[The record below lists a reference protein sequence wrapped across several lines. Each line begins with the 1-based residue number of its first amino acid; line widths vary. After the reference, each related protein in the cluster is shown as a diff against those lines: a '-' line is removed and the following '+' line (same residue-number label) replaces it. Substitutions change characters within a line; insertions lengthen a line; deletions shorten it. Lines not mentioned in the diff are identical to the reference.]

1 MRAVIQRVTEAQ
13 VTVGEDEEEIVGR
26 IGPGLCVLLGVH
38 KDDDESNA
46 ETLARKIGSLRIFG
60 DAQGKLNYSL
70 SETRAEVLVV
80 SQFTLYGDCRKGNR
94 PSFTAAAQPA
104 KAERLYEYFV
114 AQLRARGLR
123 VATGSFQAT
132 MRVALVNHGP
142 VTLVLE
148 S

>member
-1 MRAVIQRVTEAQ
+1 M
-13 VTVGEDEEEIVGR
+13 VGKGEEEVVGR

-46 ETLARKIGSLRIFG
+46 ETLARKIASLRVFG
-60 DAQGKLNYSL
+60 DAQGKLNCSL
-70 SETRAEVLVV
+70 SETGGEVLVV

-94 PSFTAAAQPA
+94 PSFSAAAQPA
-104 KAERLYEYFV
+104 KAERLYEFFV
-114 AQLRARGLR
+114 ARLRAAGLK
-123 VATGSFQAT
+123 VATGSFQVT